1 MVFLPSPLIAPATQ
15 DFLQKTLGSSLSA
28 GATTVALNNT
38 TGVQNLIGVAII
50 DRVDSNGTE
59 TPTKREVVK
68 FTGTSGS
75 NLTTCTR
82 GLAGTTDQ
90 DHATGAVVEFGPDIV
105 WAQSIYDNLSEVLT
119 PATGAINTTN
129 VVTPTGTQ
137 TLTNKTLTAPVI
149 STITNTGTVTLFTAS
164 DTVVGKATTDTL
176 TNKRITKRVG
186 TTASSA
192 TPTPDSD
199 SHDVY
204 TVTALAEAATFGEP
218 TGTPTN
224 GQSLII
230 RIKDNATA
238 RTLAF
243 NAVYRFS
250 TDIPAPTTTV
260 LSKTMYLGFIYNSA
274 DSKWDCVAYV
284 DNF

>member
-1 MVFLPSPLIAPATQ
+1 MAQALIAPPSQ

-28 GATTVALNNT
+28 GATTATLSNT
-38 TGVQNLIGVAII
+38 TGVQNLYGVFVV
-50 DRVDSNGTE
+50 DRIDSNGTE
-59 TPTKREVVK
+59 TPTKREVIR
-68 FTGTSGS
+68 FSATSGS
-75 NLTTCTR
+75 DCTGLVR
-82 GLAGTTDQ
+82 GLDGTSDQ
-90 DHATGAVVEFGPDIV
+90 DHAVGAIVEFSPTAK
-105 WAQSIYDNLSEVLT
+105 WAQSIYDGLSETIT
-119 PATGAINTTN
+119 PSTGAIDTAK
-129 VVTPTGTQ
+129 VVTPSGTQ

-192 TPTPDSD
+192 TPTPDAD

-204 TVTALAEAATFGEP
+204 TVTALATGATFGAP
-218 TGTPTN
+218 TGTPTS
-224 GQSLII
+224 GQPLII
-230 RIKDNATA
+230 RIKDDGTA

-243 NAVYRFS
+243 NASYRFS

-260 LSKTMYLGFIYNSA
+260 LSKTMYLGFLYNSA
-274 DSKWDCVAYV
+274 DSKWDCVALV

>member
-1 MVFLPSPLIAPATQ
+1 MPSPLIAPATQ

-38 TGVQNLIGVAII
+38 TGVQNLIGVAIV

-59 TPTKREVVK
+59 TPTKREVIK

-137 TLTNKTLTAPVI
+137 TLTNKTLTAPII
-149 STITNTGTVTLFTAS
+149 STISNTGTVTLPTAS
-164 DTVVGKATTDTL
+164 VTLASLTGTETL
-176 TNKRITKRVG
+176 TNKRVTKRVQSVAD
-186 TTASSA
+186 ASTV
-192 TPTPDSD
+192 TPNADSD
-199 SHDVY
+199 DAVDI
-204 TVTALAEAATFGEP
+204 TAIAQAFTIANP
-218 TGTPTN
+218 SGTPTN
-224 GQSLII
+224 FQTLII
-230 RIKDNATA
+230 RIKDNGTA
-238 RTLAF
+238 RAITWGNGYVAGGVALP
-243 NAVYRFS
+243 S
-250 TDIPAPTTTV
+250 TTV
-260 LSKTMYLGFIYNSA
+260 LSKILNLGFIYNTA
-274 DSKWDCVAYV
+274 NTLNKWQLVASSQEA
-284 DNF
+284 